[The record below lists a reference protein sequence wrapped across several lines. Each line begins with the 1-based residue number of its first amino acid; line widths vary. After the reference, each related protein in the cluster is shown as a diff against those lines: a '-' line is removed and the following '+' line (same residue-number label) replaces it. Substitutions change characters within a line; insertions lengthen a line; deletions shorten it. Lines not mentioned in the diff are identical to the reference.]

1 MCLTL
6 YFGSNGD
13 LPLRTTPE
21 LCVEEVE
28 AACAVVRQWLS
39 TSTVRFIGAHTGCS
53 CGFPRAG
60 QTEYWEDLPGNE
72 DREADVQ
79 SLRALLA
86 IVQKHVDRFGSVE
99 LYPVWSGNESLPP
112 KERVELTVDSIDSQ
126 KFVFTEQFLYCMTR
140 A

>member
-1 MCLTL
+1 MLWFVSGCRRPPSDSL
-6 YFGSNGD
+6 
-13 LPLRTTPE
+13 
-21 LCVEEVE
+21 
-28 AACAVVRQWLS
+28 
-39 TSTVRFIGAHTGCS
+39 AHTRVAAA
-53 CGFPRAG
+53 GFRAG